1 MDQHHYAKEAFFF
14 QISCRINKRSIRT
27 PVIRYSTATG
37 LGSIQEAPAE
47 KNGTKPTMTPFY
59 TELWF
64 ITLMCGLGLILLAI
78 FLSLI
83 LKKKLSMQSYAR
95 ERPPLV
101 PLQKRMVPASV
112 YSPNETYTFDPIAA
126 ISDASGHITLKSY
139 TMHVEDLTETKVQGS
154 DSHISNQSGRNM
166 SILRIPSQSQL
177 SLTYSQNSLQLGASQ
192 FIDFHDRKSLIED
205 SVWDTIIHSR
215 NSGMY
220 TDEDLISTIKGFS
233 TVTQEHTT
241 FTDTPL

>member
-112 YSPNETYTFDPIAA
+112 YSPNETYT
-126 ISDASGHITLKSY
+126 
-139 TMHVEDLTETKVQGS
+139 DLTETKVQGS